1 MSDFYSEA
9 NQASLN
15 ATVNCSWLELRG
27 GLRGY
32 CVQVIGLVKRLKEQ
46 QWPAFSSKDEGGA
59 VLLSSLTGCQLFES
73 IIEGI
78 KLDKLDALSLP
89 YNPYLLCFL
98 NLLSE
103 IKYKVDERELN
114 ADNKEKLLNFSVGFL
129 YSEFSSRKI
138 RLLRYKQEKA
148 YRSRLKSA
156 YKYIDSLHDVYSR
169 ILCVRVDFSY
179 RKGKFIESDNFGEQM
194 REVKNDWKVMQS
206 KLRVSEVGVDM
217 IGYLL
222 KLEYGLLKGFH
233 YHALIIYNGS
243 KRQQDVVLGKMLGE
257 CWVND
262 VVPGNDGRYYNCNR
276 YKNRYKN
283 LGIGSINYYE
293 MDKRKNLKG
302 MVLNY
307 MLKPDDVLD
316 FIGLNERLF
325 FKGVLKK
332 NFNSCNGRPR
342 EKVSINTLEA

>member
-1 MSDFYSEA
+1 MIDLFSKA
-9 NQASLN
+9 NSNALN
-15 ATVNCSWLELRG
+15 ATNDSWLELRG
-27 GLRGY
+27 GPRGY

-46 QWPAFSSKDEGGA
+46 GWPAFSSNDEGGA
-59 VLLSSLTGCQLFES
+59 VLLSSLTSNELFES
-73 IIEGI
+73 IIEGVN
-78 KLDKLDALSLP
+78 LDRLDASRLP

-98 NLLSE
+98 SLLNE
-103 IKYKVDERELN
+103 IKSRFDGQEIN
-114 ADNKEKLLNFSVGFL
+114 AISKEDLLNFSVNFL
-129 YSEFSSRKI
+129 NYEFSSRKI
-138 RLLRYKQEKA
+138 SLLRYKQEKA
-148 YRSRLKSA
+148 YRNRLKSA
-156 YKYIDSLHDVYSR
+156 YGYVDSLHNLYSR

-179 RKGKFIESDNFGEQM
+179 RKGKFIESDNFGKQM
-194 REVKNDWKVMQS
+194 REVKNDWKVMHS
-206 KLRVSEVGVDM
+206 KLRASELGEDM
-217 IGYLL
+217 IGYLI

-257 CWVND
+257 CWVNN
-262 VVPGNDGRYYNCNR
+262 VVSGNDGRYYNCNR
-276 YKNRYKN
+276 YKNRYKS

-293 MDKRKNLKG
+293 MDKRKALKS

-332 NFNSCNGRPR
+332 KYNSCNGRPR
-342 EKVSINTLEA
+342 KKVSIKAWEA

>member
-1 MSDFYSEA
+1 MSNFYSKTSL
-9 NQASLN
+9 ASLN
-15 ATVNCSWLELRG
+15 ADNNDSWLELRG

-32 CVQVIGLVKRLKEQ
+32 CVQAIGLVKRLKEQ
-46 QWPAFSSKDEGGA
+46 KWPVFSSKDEGGG
-59 VLLSSLTGCQLFES
+59 VLLSSLTGSELFES
-73 IIEGI
+73 IIEGV
-78 KLDKLDALSLP
+78 KLDRLDALSLP

-98 NLLSE
+98 NLLNE
-103 IKYKVDERELN
+103 IKYRFDAQELN
-114 ADNKEKLLNFSVGFL
+114 VVSKEELLNFSVNFL
-129 YSEFSSRKI
+129 SDEFSSRKI
-138 RLLRYKQEKA
+138 SLLRYKQEKA

-156 YKYIDSLHDVYSR
+156 YKYIDSLHSLYSR

-179 RKGKFIESDNFGEQM
+179 RKGKFIESENFGERM
-194 REVKNDWKVMQS
+194 REVKNDWKVMHS
-206 KLRVSEVGVDM
+206 KLRVSELGEDM
-217 IGYLL
+217 IGYLI

-262 VVPGNDGRYYNCNR
+262 VVSGNDGRYYNCNR
-276 YKNRYKN
+276 YKNRYKS

-293 MDKRKNLKG
+293 TDKRKNLKN
-302 MVLNY
+302 MVLKY

-342 EKVSINTLEA
+342 RKVSIKAWEA